1 MSKRIG
7 KYFFIAAMVAVVT
20 GCLLAFT
27 RGDNDDLKVGFF
39 AATIMASAG
48 LPFYFY
54 KSNVKPMFSDAFEG
68 KEERLLRQQLQS
80 GETGANPN
88 SQMLLEMVARQNQ
101 TLRQIKYGV
110 IALVIVFVIL
120 PTLHSCAN

>member
-1 MSKRIG
+1 
-7 KYFFIAAMVAVVT
+7 
-20 GCLLAFT
+20 
-27 RGDNDDLKVGFF
+27 
-39 AATIMASAG
+39 
-48 LPFYFY
+48 
-54 KSNVKPMFSDAFEG
+54 MFSDAFEG

-120 PTLHSCAN
+120 PILHSCAN

>member
-7 KYFFIAAMVAVVT
+7 IYFFIAAMVAVAT

-27 RGDNDDLKVGFF
+27 RDDNDDLAVGLMV
-39 AATIMASAG
+39 AAIMASAG

-54 KSNVKPMFSDAFEG
+54 KSNIKPMFSDAFEG
-68 KEERLLRQQLQS
+68 KEEKLLKEQIQS
-80 GETGANPN
+80 VETGANPN

-110 IALVIVFVIL
+110 IALVVVFVIL
-120 PTLHSCAN
+120 PMLHSCAI

>member
-7 KYFFIAAMVAVVT
+7 IYFFIAAMVAVTT

-27 RGDNDDLKVGFF
+27 RDDNDDLAMGLMV
-39 AATIMASAG
+39 AAIMTSAG

-54 KSNVKPMFSDAFEG
+54 KSKIKPMFSDAFEG
-68 KEERLLRQQLQS
+68 KEEKLLRQQIRS
-80 GETGANPN
+80 GETGMDPN

-110 IALVIVFVIL
+110 NTLVIVFVVL
-120 PTLHSCAN
+120 PGIQSCSN

>member
-7 KYFFIAAMVAVVT
+7 IYFFITAMVAVAI

-27 RGDNDDLKVGFF
+27 REDNDHF
-39 AATIMASAG
+39 AEGLMIAAIMTSAG

-54 KSNVKPMFSDAFEG
+54 KSKIKPMFSDAFEG
-68 KEERLLRQQLQS
+68 KEEKLLRQQIRS
-80 GETGANPN
+80 GETGINPN
-88 SQMLLEMVARQNQ
+88 TQMLLEMVARQNQ

-110 IALVIVFVIL
+110 IALVVVFVIL
-120 PTLHSCAN
+120 PMLHSCAR

>member
-7 KYFFIAAMVAVVT
+7 IYFFIAAMVAVAT

-27 RGDNDDLKVGFF
+27 RDDNDDLAVGLMV
-39 AATIMASAG
+39 AAIMTSAG

-54 KSNVKPMFSDAFEG
+54 KSKIKPMFSDAFEG
-68 KEERLLRQQLQS
+68 KEEKILRQQIRS
-80 GETGANPN
+80 GETGMNPN

-110 IALVIVFVIL
+110 IALVVVFVIL
-120 PTLHSCAN
+120 PMLHSCAS